1 MAASLPRLCGLFK
14 RAITCHVGCAG
25 RPQPFR
31 GLLATAGGKATGGP
45 ASTSA
50 CRLSVQQA
58 MDLWRQMFE
67 RSGVSEPAL
76 SSQYIIAHVMG
87 AKTIESLGSRRLSE
101 MLTERQAQCIWELCR
116 KRLSRMPVQYI
127 IEEWDFRDIT
137 LKMRPP
143 VFIPRPETE
152 ELVGLVLSDLLATQ
166 GAGVA
171 ALEVGCGSGAISLS
185 LLHALPQLQVIAVDR
200 SRDAVALTR
209 ENAHR
214 LRLQDRLEV
223 HQMDMILDAEDLLRD
238 WSPVDLLVSNPP
250 YVFSQDLAALE
261 PEILKFEDSDALDG
275 GADGLRVIQQI
286 LTLAPHLLKD
296 GGRAYLET
304 DPRHPPLIRQYV
316 EEHAAAGLRYL
327 RTHRDV
333 TGRPRFSVLKKEGA
347 GH

>member
-87 AKTIESLGSRRLSE
+87 AKTVSSLHGHKAAGGAQRKHERGMIESLGSRRLSE

-116 KRLSRMPVQYI
+116 KRLSRCVPTLCVQCAGMMPVQYI

-152 ELVGLVLSDLLATQ
+152 SKSVHCSLLPQELVGLVLSDLLATQ

-223 HQMDMILDAEDLLRD
+223 HQMDMILDSPSDAEDLLRD

-261 PEILKFEDSDALDG
+261 PEILK
-275 GADGLRVIQQI
+275 
-286 LTLAPHLLKD
+286 
-296 GGRAYLET
+296 
-304 DPRHPPLIRQYV
+304 
-316 EEHAAAGLRYL
+316 
-327 RTHRDV
+327 
-333 TGRPRFSVLKKEGA
+333 
-347 GH
+347 